1 VRLEGALVV
10 AVPSRRRSTT
20 STTWD
25 SPQKGSLGHIFF
37 VAQEKNGGTTNSLI
51 LQHAFSVSILD
62 SFLKSI
68 LLSSSFVIRQKRC
81 LYFKITKNIM
91 ILFFESPNHG
101 AGRVR
106 GCVERNDRALCTM
119 QRNATKCTLFGMKI
133 SSGSEKRAQCCRVN

>member
-37 VAQEKNGGTTNSLI
+37 VAQEKNGGITNSLI

-68 LLSSSFVIRQKRC
+68 LLSSSFVIRQ
-81 LYFKITKNIM
+81 NIM

-119 QRNATKCTLFGMKI
+119 QRNAAKCTLFGMKI